1 MNTFLIYILES
12 TICISVFYLL
22 FRLLMRKEASFAVNR
37 TTLLT
42 IVAAS
47 VIVPLV
53 QLPQLLQ
60 TPVHVELIPE
70 FSENKIQI
78 QNLPGSENATSFE
91 VQQPFSES
99 TPATN
104 ELTIPLETL
113 LRYFYL
119 AGVVIVLLFLLQNII
134 RILFLARKATVQQ
147 MEGYRLLIVDSEVP
161 SFAFGRSVVISQT
174 DYDAHG
180 SAILVHEQAHIRLN
194 HFVDLLLLE
203 LIRTIHWFN
212 PAVYALIG
220 DMKEIH
226 EFQADQQT
234 LYSGIDAKQYQLLII
249 RKGVGPRRF
258 ALANSFNHCQIK
270 KRITM
275 MNKQKTSKAWRW
287 KVATFLPLL
296 ALLLMAFGNRSETTL
311 EKNTPSEKLN
321 VLQSRLKNDVK
332 PATAEIVPTISKKNF
347 IQNAKK
353 KKTENTTPKKEQT
366 VQSSEKPVKG
376 KVVDANE
383 KPLEGASVVVS
394 GKTMGTVTDKDGVFN
409 LNLSDT
415 SSIVVSY
422 VGFKSVKVVPNFEK
436 SMIINMEPE
445 NIEID
450 KVVVVAY
457 GIQKKQEMTIK
468 GSKNNEGNLALG
480 NKEIFTIVEQ
490 MPEFPGGS
498 LALRMYIIQQIK
510 YPLLAQEH
518 GIQGE
523 VFVSFVIN
531 SYGVVSNVKIARSV
545 DPALDNEAIR
555 VIYTMPKWKPGFQ
568 QGKAVDVAYT
578 LPITFILQ

>member
-1 MNTFLIYILES
+1 MNTYLIYILES

-22 FRLLMRKEASFAVNR
+22 FRLLMRKETSFAVNR
-37 TTLLT
+37 ATLLT
-42 IVAAS
+42 IVVAS

-78 QNLPGSENATSFE
+78 QNLPGSENATSDV
-91 VQQPFSES
+91 VQQPVSES
-99 TPATN
+99 APATK

-119 AGVVIVLLFLLQNII
+119 AGVLVALLLFIRNVFQIFLLS
-134 RILFLARKATVQQ
+134 RKATVRQ
-147 MEGYRLLIVDSEVP
+147 MDGYRLLIIDREVP
-161 SFAFGRSVVISQT
+161 SFAFGRSVVISQN

-180 SAILVHEQAHIRLN
+180 SAILAHEQAHIRQN

-203 LIRTIHWFN
+203 VVRTIHWFN

-226 EFQADQQT
+226 EFQADQHT
-234 LYSGIDAKQYQLLII
+234 LSSGIDATQYQLLVIQ
-249 RKGVGPRRF
+249 KGVGPRRF

-296 ALLLMAFGNRSETTL
+296 ALLLMAFGNRSEL
-311 EKNTPSEKLN
+311 PIEKNTLN
-321 VLQSRLKNDVK
+321 ENVSVHQSRLENDVK
-332 PATAEIVPTISKKNF
+332 PATSEIVPATSEKNL
-347 IQNAKK
+347 IQNTKK
-353 KKTENTTPKKEQT
+353 KKTETTAQNKEQIIPAA
-366 VQSSEKPVKG
+366 EKTVKG

-383 KPLEGASVVVS
+383 KPLEGASVVVL
-394 GKTMGTVTDKDGVFN
+394 GKTIGTVTDKDGVFN

-422 VGFKSVKVVPNFEK
+422 VGFKSVKLAPDFEK
-436 SMIINMEPE
+436 LMNINLKPE
-445 NIEID
+445 NIGIE
-450 KVVVVAY
+450 KVVVVGY
-457 GIQKKQEMTIK
+457 SIQKKQESTTK
-468 GSKNNEGNLALG
+468 GSNSEGNPNSG
-480 NKEIFTIVEQ
+480 NKKIFTIVEQ

-498 LALRMYIIQQIK
+498 LALRKHIAQQIK
-510 YPLLAQEH
+510 YPYVAQEH
-518 GIQGE
+518 GIQGD
-523 VFVSFVIN
+523 VYVSFVIN
-531 SYGVVSNVKIARSV
+531 SYGVVSDVKIARSV

-578 LPITFILQ
+578 VPITFILQ